1 MESSSLMIVLGLI
14 GSVASIVGVL
24 IAAPGKKSKIIHI
37 VYALALTA
45 IASSAVYYYNRMAA
59 AQKEIV
65 EIHRIEREA
74 QAILNSADRSTEGS
88 MTGFMLAGL
97 SFLEKY
103 KARFPETY
111 ERAIKVCETSEIYKS
126 TQSTGMSH
134 FVNLQN
140 GSSAM
145 YYLLQGI
152 AASNVGSR

>member
-1 MESSSLMIVLGLI
+1 MESSSLVIILGIV
-14 GSVASIVGVL
+14 GSIASIVGVV

-37 VYALALTA
+37 IYALIITVTAGSTVFYFNRLTSVQRE
-45 IASSAVYYYNRMAA
+45 IA
-59 AQKEIV
+59 EIQ
-65 EIHRIEREA
+65 RIERQA
-74 QAILNSADRSTEGS
+74 QAILNSSDRSTEGS

-111 ERAIKVCETSEIYKS
+111 ERAVKVCETSEMYKP

-134 FVNLQN
+134 FENLQN

-145 YYLLQGI
+145 YYLLTGI
-152 AASNVGSR
+152 AASNLGSQ